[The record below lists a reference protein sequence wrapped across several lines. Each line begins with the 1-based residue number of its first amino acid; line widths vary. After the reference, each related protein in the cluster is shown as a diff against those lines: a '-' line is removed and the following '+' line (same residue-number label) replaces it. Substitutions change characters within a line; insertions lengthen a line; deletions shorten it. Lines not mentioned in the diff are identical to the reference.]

1 MKSKRVRFLEAE
13 IRMVVIM
20 GYSAGGKGEMLTEE
34 YKVTVMEDA

>member
-1 MKSKRVRFLEAE
+1 
-13 IRMVVIM
+13 MVVIM